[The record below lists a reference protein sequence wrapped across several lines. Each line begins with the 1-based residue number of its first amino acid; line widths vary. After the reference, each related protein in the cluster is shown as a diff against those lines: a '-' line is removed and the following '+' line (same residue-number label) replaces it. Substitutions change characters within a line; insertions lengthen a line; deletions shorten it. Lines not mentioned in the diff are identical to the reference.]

1 MICPQNFS
9 NVHKVYEE
17 LFLFITKRKL
27 KELMTSDLPFKV
39 ITQIKRTL
47 IVITL
52 HDHHFYQECCSH
64 SLIVS
69 FISFS
74 LSISFPRTTPLIGH
88 AT

>member
-52 HDHHFYQECCSH
+52 HDHHFYQESCCH
-64 SLIVS
+64 S
-69 FISFS
+69 
-74 LSISFPRTTPLIGH
+74 
-88 AT
+88 